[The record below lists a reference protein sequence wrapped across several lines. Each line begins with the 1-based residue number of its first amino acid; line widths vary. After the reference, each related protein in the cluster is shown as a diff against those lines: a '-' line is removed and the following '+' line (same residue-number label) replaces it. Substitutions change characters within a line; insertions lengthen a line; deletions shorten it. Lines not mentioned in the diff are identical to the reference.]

1 MRTVEAGTPLG
12 EVLTPRQKWLLLAS
26 LMLTM
31 FIGALDQMVVSTAT
45 PKIIADLGGFNLLS
59 WLFTSYMLTSTV
71 VVPLTGKLSDIY
83 GRRTFVLLGIVAFLI
98 ASIACGFAPNMG
110 SLIAFR
116 ALQGFGS
123 GVIFASVFAC
133 IGDIFPPAERS
144 KFMGL
149 FTGVFSLASILGPL
163 IGGTLTDHL
172 SWRWVFFINI
182 PVCAVALPA
191 IWWNLPIKRGV
202 VRPKI
207 DWVGAVLLSVAAVA
221 LLLAFEWAGR
231 EYAWASVQIIGLIGA
246 AVASILAFVYQEFR
260 HPEPILPLFL
270 FRNNIFLVSN
280 LIVFV
285 MGMGMFGALQY
296 LGIFIQTAQGASATI
311 SGVIGTPQALGML
324 VASIIG
330 GQVIAR
336 TGRYRWQT
344 VIGTCVVLA
353 AMLFLRRLNL
363 DTPRW
368 HIMGIMVLLGVGF
381 GMSMP
386 TLSLSV
392 QNAVPYKYLGVAS
405 SSSQFF
411 RQIGSVFGIAIFA
424 VVLNHSFDA
433 RFQDLLT
440 PEDEA
445 RLTAPIVSALEDP
458 TIALNPRAFRKIEEA
473 VTAQEG
479 GEALLAKAVQ
489 AQKESVASAVRDIF
503 TGATI
508 TAAIGIILCLLL
520 KEVPLRRDF
529 KNATTPADD
538 STPADAAPPQPPREG
553 ALVPPEPA
561 GGS

>member
-1 MRTVEAGTPLG
+1 MRAVDDGRPLG
-12 EVLTPRQKWLLLAS
+12 EILTPRQKWLLLAS

-45 PKIIADLGGFNLLS
+45 PKILADLGGFNMLS
-59 WLFTSYMLTSTV
+59 WLFTSYMLTSTI
-71 VVPLTGKLSDIY
+71 VVPLTGKMSDIY
-83 GRRTFVLLGIVAFLI
+83 GRRTFVLTGIIAFLI
-98 ASIACGFAPNMG
+98 SSVACGLAPNMG

-116 ALQGFGS
+116 ALQGFGG

-163 IGGTLTDHL
+163 IGGTLTDNL

-182 PVCAVALPA
+182 PVCMIALPA
-191 IWWNLPIKRGV
+191 IWWNLPTRKGV

-207 DWVGAVLLSVAAVA
+207 DWVGSLLLSAAAIA
-221 LLLAFEWAGR
+221 LLLGFEWAGR
-231 EYAWASVQIIGLIGA
+231 EYAWTSPQIIGLMA
-246 AVASILAFVYQEFR
+246 AALLTIVAFVYQESR
-260 HPEPILPLFL
+260 HPEPVLPLFL
-270 FRNNIFLVSN
+270 FRNNVFLVSN

-285 MGMGMFGALQY
+285 MGIGMFGALQY
-296 LGIFIQTAQGASATI
+296 LGLFIQTAQRGSATI
-311 SGVIGTPQALGML
+311 SGVIGMPQAFGLL
-324 VASIIG
+324 FASIIG
-330 GQVIAR
+330 GQVISR

-344 VIGTCVVLA
+344 VLGTTVVLG
-353 AMLFLRRLNL
+353 AMLFLRRLDL
-363 DTPRW
+363 ETPKLQ
-368 HIMGIMVLLGVGF
+368 ISAIMVVLGIGF

-411 RQIGSVFGIAIFA
+411 RQIGSVFGIALFA
-424 VVLNHSFDA
+424 VVLNNSFNASFHDM
-433 RFQDLLT
+433 LT

-445 RLTAPIVSALEDP
+445 RLTPPIVAALEDP
-458 TIALNPRAFRKIEEA
+458 TIALNPHAFAAIEQS
-473 VTAQEG
+473 VRAQEG
-479 GEALLAKAVQ
+479 GEALLAKAVA
-489 AQKESVASAVRDIF
+489 AQRESVASAVRDIF

-508 TAAIGIILCLLL
+508 TAAIGIVLCLLL

-529 KNATTPADD
+529 KHATDEVAGSPAG
-538 STPADAAPPQPPREG
+538 AAPPAGDGPLG
-553 ALVPPEPA
+553 EPA
-561 GGS
+561 AGGQ